1 MIILPLNEPVVMIA
15 FFPANVVR
23 INIIDKF
30 VPSNRTLTNDVS
42 RYCDT
47 RILIN
52 VNKYRMK
59 CLPAAMQ

>member
-30 VPSNRTLTNDVS
+30 IPSNRTLTNDVS
-42 RYCDT
+42 CHCDT

-52 VNKYRMK
+52 KDRMK

>member
-30 VPSNRTLTNDVS
+30 VPSNRTLANDVS

-47 RILIN
+47 RIL
-52 VNKYRMK
+52 KMSTRTG
-59 CLPAAMQ
+59 